1 MQRMGL
7 TQRWQRCGFAKTLW
21 LVEPTPPSTTIPNL
35 VSENTYSRQLGEE
48 ERSNPSALGQRRG
61 AWHSETSQWSRRP
74 THLYL
79 DSRADVG
86 EVTRKSKR
94 GHLRTGDRCCAPGR
108 HARGARSL
116 ARLPPSPR
124 ASSSRRGRPG
134 PARDPK
140 PSRLRAVAP
149 NPLAVLPG
157 LAVRVTATQHLL
169 DLHQHALNSF
179 PMCRRCDEV

>member
-61 AWHSETSQWSRRP
+61 AWHSGTSQRSRRP

-94 GHLRTGDRCCAPGR
+94 GHLRTDDRCCAPGR
-108 HARGARSL
+108 HARRVGAR
-116 ARLPPSPR
+116 
-124 ASSSRRGRPG
+124 
-134 PARDPK
+134 
-140 PSRLRAVAP
+140 RLRAQASAYCDRLWASHR
-149 NPLAVLPG
+149 LAHVGVYPSTSRYG
-157 LAVRVTATQHLL
+157 RSQGT
-169 DLHQHALNSF
+169 LNFREAIVSTH
-179 PMCRRCDEV
+179 